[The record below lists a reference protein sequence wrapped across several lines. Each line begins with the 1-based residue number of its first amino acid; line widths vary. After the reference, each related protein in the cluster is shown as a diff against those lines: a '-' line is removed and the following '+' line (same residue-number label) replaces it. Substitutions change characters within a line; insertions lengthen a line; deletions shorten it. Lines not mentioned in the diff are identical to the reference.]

1 MKSRFSIPLIV
12 AFSAVA
18 GCDKAPSPSAQKPG
32 APPMPTLREARKDF
46 VTNIVRSERV
56 GEAAPQPPHDF
67 ISLVHYDSPAG
78 KMAAYICKPSSTEE
92 KRPAI
97 IWLVGGFSSSISEIA
112 WTPGPATNDQSG
124 STFWKSGIIT
134 MYPSYRGGNDNPG
147 RFENFFGEV
156 DDVIA
161 AAEHLAKVPGVDPNR
176 IYLGGH
182 STGGTLAMLVAEI
195 TPRFR
200 AVFAFGP
207 SDDVVGYGDDV
218 LVFNTKDPREGNLR
232 APIRW
237 MHGITTPTF
246 VFEGSS
252 GRSNVASLR
261 QMSNSPHPKTISFHP
276 VSGADHFSALRPIS
290 SLIASKI
297 LADTRT
303 PVSIHF
309 DPAELSVALKR

>member
-1 MKSRFSIPLIV
+1 MKSRFPIVLIL
-12 AFSAVA
+12 FFGAVV
-18 GCDKAPSPSAQKPG
+18 GCDRAPSPSAKGP
-32 APPMPTLREARKDF
+32 ASPPLPTLREARKDF
-46 VTNIVRSERV
+46 VTTILRSERI

-67 ISLVHYDSPAG
+67 ISLVHYESPAG
-78 KMAAYICKPSSTEE
+78 KMAAYICKPPSTEE

-112 WTPGPATNDQSG
+112 WTPGPEANDQSG

-147 RFENFFGEV
+147 QFENFFGEV

-161 AAEHLAKVPGVDPNR
+161 AAEHLAKVPDVDPSR

-182 STGGTLAMLVAEI
+182 STGGTLAMLVAEM

-207 SDDVVGYGDDV
+207 SDDVLGYGSDV
-218 LVFNTKDPREGNLR
+218 LVFNTKDLREGNLR
-232 APIRW
+232 APIPW
-237 MHGITTPTF
+237 MHGITTRTF

-252 GRSNVASLR
+252 GRSNLASLR
-261 QMSNSPHPKTISFHP
+261 QMANAPHPETISFHP
-276 VSGADHFSALRPIS
+276 VSGADHFNLLRPVS
-290 SLIASKI
+290 VLIASKI
-297 LADTRT
+297 AADTRAM
-303 PVSIHF
+303 VSIQF
-309 DPAELSVALKR
+309 DPDELSAVMKR